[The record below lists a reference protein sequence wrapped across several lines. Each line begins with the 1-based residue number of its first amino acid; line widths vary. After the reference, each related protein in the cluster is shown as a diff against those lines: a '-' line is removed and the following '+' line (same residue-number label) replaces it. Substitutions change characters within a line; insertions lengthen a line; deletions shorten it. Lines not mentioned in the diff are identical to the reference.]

1 MGKDHFLQLQEMH
14 WCVHTKLPTYIKWM
28 PNRQW
33 YIYSFVHFSLQAS
46 YADKSQSELRIFFLA
61 YFVLISTKINI
72 FNKHWWDDVS
82 GDSKLRTE
90 RSKQKVKE
98 IPFYKYIRNVE
109 EIGGKVIYEYKSC
122 LLFMCGHAWMF
133 SHIYEN

>member
-1 MGKDHFLQLQEMH
+1 MYGERPLPADVGNALMCAQKIAHVHKMNAEQTVIYILLCIFL
-14 WCVHTKLPTYIKWM
+14 CGLPTQI
-28 PNRQW
+28 NRQ
-33 YIYSFVHFSLQAS
+33 
-46 YADKSQSELRIFFLA
+46 LRLFFLA

-82 GDSKLRTE
+82 GDSKLHSE

-109 EIGGKVIYEYKSC
+109 EFVCLKVHKIENFFGSDFEFC
-122 LLFMCGHAWMF
+122 TIPLLVMF
-133 SHIYEN
+133 KY